1 MATTQKLEREKA
13 AVCRERQREGGG
25 AKDKENIAEREG
37 REVRREGGYTQI
49 ARREREREREYIYIY
64 IYIYTDR

>member
-25 AKDKENIAEREG
+25 AKDKENTGEREG
-37 REVRREGGYTQI
+37 KEVRGKEGI
-49 ARREREREREYIYIY
+49 HR
-64 IYIYTDR
+64 